1 MASTLKINNI
11 DTASGSTITVA
22 GGKTLTGLVNAS
34 SGFTAPAGH
43 VVQVVTTAFT
53 TEFEHSGSTEA
64 DITGFAVTITPQ
76 YNTSKIMIIVSLT
89 MGSGTSSGHHFRIK
103 RTISGGSPTGV
114 GVGSGSGSSLTFAGD
129 GANGDTNRAH
139 SISYHAHDT
148 PNTTTATTYQMTH
161 QEFGSQTMH
170 MNTNTSQGGQAFD
183 DNFASHITA
192 MEIKV

>member
-1 MASTLKINNI
+1 MSTLFVNNLN
-11 DTASGSTITVA
+11 TASGSTITVPTGKQLIGTDVGSVGGA
-22 GGKTLTGLVNAS
+22 GN
-34 SGFTAPAGH
+34 
-43 VVQVVTTAFT
+43 VVQVVTTSFT
-53 TEFEHSGSTEA
+53 TEYTRSGSTEA
-64 DITGFAVTITPQ
+64 DITGFAVTITPK

-89 MGSGTSSGHHFRIK
+89 MGSGTTSGHHFRIK

-161 QEFGSQTMH
+161 QEFGSQTLH
-170 MNTNTSQGGQAFD
+170 MNTNTSKGGQAFD

>member
-1 MASTLKINNI
+1 MASTLKINNL
-11 DTASGSTITVA
+11 DTASGSTITIPTGKQLIGTDVGSVGGA
-22 GGKTLTGLVNAS
+22 GN
-34 SGFTAPAGH
+34 

-64 DITGFAVTITPQ
+64 DITGFAVTITPK

-89 MGSGTSSGHHFRIK
+89 MGSGTTSGHHFRIK

>member
-1 MASTLKINNI
+1 MSTLFVNNLN
-11 DTASGSTITVA
+11 TASGTTITVPTGKQLIGTDVGSVGGA
-22 GGKTLTGLVNAS
+22 GN
-34 SGFTAPAGH
+34 
-43 VVQVVTTAFT
+43 VVQVVTTSFT
-53 TEFEHSGSTEA
+53 TEYTRSGSTEA
-64 DITGFAVTITPQ
+64 DITGFAVTITPK

-89 MGSGTSSGHHFRIK
+89 MGSGTTSGHHFRIK

-161 QEFGSQTMH
+161 QEFGSQTLH
-170 MNTNTSQGGQAFD
+170 MNTNTSKGGQAFD